1 MKIIDGTLMF
11 TVHSSERLP
20 ECRYPELIFHSRLG
34 GGGFARTSQ
43 S

>member
-20 ECRYPELIFHSRLG
+20 ECRYPELMFHSRL